1 MVERLR
7 TYCPTR
13 ITLNPADTT
22 QKLRV
27 LTYPGVRVVVTVP
40 VVTLVVVAGVV
51 VVLSSVVC
59 LCGGVGGMSVSRRTY
74 VRRICHKQ

>member
-13 ITLNPADTT
+13 ITLNPADRT

-27 LTYPGVRVVVTVP
+27 LACPGVRVVVTVP
-40 VVTLVVVAGVV
+40 VVPLRLAPLHTH
-51 VVLSSVVC
+51 
-59 LCGGVGGMSVSRRTY
+59 RP
-74 VRRICHKQ
+74 